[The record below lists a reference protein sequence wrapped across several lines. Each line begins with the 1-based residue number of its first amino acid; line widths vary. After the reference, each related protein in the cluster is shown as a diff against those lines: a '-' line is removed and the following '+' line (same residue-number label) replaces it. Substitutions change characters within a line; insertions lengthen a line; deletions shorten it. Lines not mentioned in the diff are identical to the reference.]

1 MLIWSP
7 ENIDA
12 IPQNP
17 EFTLQF
23 TLILISQTRWQE
35 PLCSAVSCTV
45 HTCTVNHMIYLQVPG
60 RVGLLLTAY
69 LIASNVYS
77 SVEAPQSRG
86 FCFID
91 VWMVGVQI
99 SILTA
104 IFEYGIVLALIRA
117 TKDKNQQSKS
127 RTIQVCVT
135 GCTFVR
141 DDSSKKAFCTSQWS
155 IWILDFI
162 SIQGY
167 LKKI

>member
-1 MLIWSP
+1 
-7 ENIDA
+7 
-12 IPQNP
+12 
-17 EFTLQF
+17 
-23 TLILISQTRWQE
+23 
-35 PLCSAVSCTV
+35 
-45 HTCTVNHMIYLQVPG
+45 MIYLQVPG

-77 SVEAPQSRG
+77 SVQAPQSRG

-117 TKDKNQQSKS
+117 TKDKNQPSKS

-135 GCTFVR
+135 GCTFVQ
-141 DDSSKKAFCTSQWS
+141 DDSSKKSSTSVKVAQLVNSMDKWTM
-155 IWILDFI
+155 II
-162 SIQGY
+162 SALFFLLFNLAYWGY
-167 LKKI
+167 ALQMNPHLIFQ